1 MGKRSRV
8 SETSSLIIYY
18 ILIINTCCDIS
29 LINCDIHEMRQQHV
43 NRLADSA
50 KVNANE
56 IDFKIDPIELQAH
69 IMTGLNMTKTPD
81 ADLVS
86 QKTPKIPRNL
96 PRERNFFHVPSW
108 SSETQGVSTALDAN
122 ESARCVSQKTC
133 LRGEWKKNS
142 CCAKLAIN
150 QSSGLFCCRWN
161 DILRWS
167 EWLKA
172 LNYAMRSKTAE
183 VQERRVDG
191 ICFRNFWK
199 SCKFGTNKWVGLYW
213 IHFDKKALSFGQ
225 KPFNVPSKWSKY
237 AKKIVQSC
245 PRITGFRRLSISSQS
260 TKPRNL
266 LESFHQKAEW
276 IN

>member
-1 MGKRSRV
+1 MFLLGHPRHKVYPQRWMQMSLLAVYHKKPVFGENGKKILVVLNWQLTNRPAYFVAVEMTFCVGRS
-8 SETSSLIIYY
+8 
-18 ILIINTCCDIS
+18 DW
-29 LINCDIHEMRQQHV
+29 
-43 NRLADSA
+43 RLW
-50 KVNANE
+50 
-56 IDFKIDPIELQAH
+56 I
-69 IMTGLNMTKTPD
+69 
-81 ADLVS
+81 
-86 QKTPKIPRNL
+86 
-96 PRERNFFHVPSW
+96 
-108 SSETQGVSTALDAN
+108 TQWDRRL
-122 ESARCVSQKTC
+122 
-133 LRGEWKKNS
+133 
-142 CCAKLAIN
+142 
-150 QSSGLFCCRWN
+150 
-161 DILRWS
+161 
-167 EWLKA
+167 LKF
-172 LNYAMRSKTAE
+172 RDG
-183 VQERRVDG
+183 VDG